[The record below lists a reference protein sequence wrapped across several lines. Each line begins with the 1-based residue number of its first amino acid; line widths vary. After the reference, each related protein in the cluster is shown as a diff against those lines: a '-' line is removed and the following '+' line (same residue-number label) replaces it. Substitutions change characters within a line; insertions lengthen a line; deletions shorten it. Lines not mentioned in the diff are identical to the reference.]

1 MLNHC
6 AIFELTLLL
15 NTSNGSCGHCF
26 CSFSFECLS
35 LVCKGF
41 RYYCASGGS
50 RSYEN
55 QMQFGKHKVNEA
67 HMRNHVACPES

>member
-1 MLNHC
+1 ME
-6 AIFELTLLL
+6 AVGIVFVLLVL
-15 NTSNGSCGHCF
+15 SV
-26 CSFSFECLS
+26 S